1 MKGTAFL
8 FTMKTNC
15 SQIFFPFCVPPV
27 LSRSRFVSLQCCV
40 PHAFCP
46 HRFVSLSFCVLTALL
61 SLSFSVPTILCPS
74 RLMSPPFCV
83 PPVLCPSRFVA
94 LPFCVPPVLWP
105 YRFVAPPFC
114 VPPVLCPYRFLSLP
128 FCAPTVLCPHRLV
141 SLPLWLVERIGASVG
156 HHKWLNQYF
165 LFNWFWFFFIVF
177 SFLAW
182 RCLRKCDSVLRKR
195 ENSGN
200 KFPGIR
206 SKLYGCLV
214 HPFSYVTRLL
224 TSKDTPLKLPRT

>member
-1 MKGTAFL
+1 MLCPSRFV
-8 FTMKTNC
+8 
-15 SQIFFPFCVPPV
+15 SPPFCVPPI
-27 LSRSRFVSLQCCV
+27 L
-40 PHAFCP
+40 CP
-46 HRFVSLSFCVLTALL
+46 HRFVIPLVFCPYHFVSLS
-61 SLSFSVPTILCPS
+61 SYVPTILCPS
-74 RLMSPPFCV
+74 CFMS
-83 PPVLCPSRFVA
+83 

-105 YRFVAPPFC
+105 SRFVALSFC
-114 VPPVLCPYRFLSLP
+114 G
-128 FCAPTVLCPHRLV
+128 PTVLCPSCFVSLSFCVPSVLCPHRFVPPPFV
-141 SLPLWLVERIGASVG
+141 SLPLWLVERIRASVG